1 VKGQI
6 GDDILH
12 LDIDKLNLENPDEI
26 KALISNL
33 LSTIEL
39 QAQLIKGLK
48 EENQLL
54 KDEIAYLKGEKG
66 KPKIPPNVPDSSE
79 NPLIDIDKPKKWKK
93 GFRKPKIKV
102 DRVEH
107 RYVDK
112 STLPSDAVKHGFR
125 RVIKQDIK
133 LETDNVEYLL
143 EQYYSPSRKKVYEA
157 ELPEEVK
164 HSTYGNSL
172 KALII
177 SLHYAGRVTQNKIQ
191 TILEDIGIV
200 ISEGTIANI
209 LAEESQNDF
218 SAEKDAIFRTG
229 VDKAVYLQ
237 IDDTSAR
244 HMGKNHYL
252 HVVCNDKFSSYFIL
266 NSKSK
271 PAVRSIFGLND
282 GEQIDKPLV
291 SDAAQQFF
299 TISPNQGLCWI
310 HEIRHYRKLTPVLD
324 CHKLVLHN
332 FLNQLWQFYD
342 LLNRYKEQPDI
353 GLKIH
358 IQWMFDSI
366 FLPQTGYTMLDEIKA
381 STRKRKQRL
390 LRVLDFPMIPI
401 HNNAAEIALREGV
414 IKRKISYG
422 TRSDAGKSAW
432 ENMLSILDTCR
443 KLKVSFFKYIRD
455 ILSNSH
461 SMPRLHQMI
470 T

>member
-1 VKGQI
+1 MKGQI
-6 GDDILH
+6 EGDILH
-12 LDIDKLNLENPDEI
+12 LDIDKLDLSNPDEI
-26 KALISNL
+26 KALIRRL
-33 LSTIEL
+33 LSVIEV
-39 QAQLIKGLK
+39 QAQIINELK
-48 EENQLL
+48 EENQHLR
-54 KDEIAYLKGEKG
+54 DEIAYLKGEKG
-66 KPKIPPNVPDSSE
+66 KPKIPPNVPELPETHPS
-79 NPLIDIDKPKKWKK
+79 DKPKKWKK
-93 GFRKPKIKV
+93 GFRKPKIKI

-112 STLPSDAVKHGFR
+112 SVLPADAVKHGFR
-125 RVIKQDIK
+125 RVLKQNIK
-133 LETDNVEYLL
+133 LETDNVEYIL
-143 EQYYSPSRKKVYEA
+143 EQYYSPSTNKIYEA
-157 ELPEEVK
+157 ELPEDVK
-164 HSTYGNSL
+164 HSTYGSAL
-172 KALII
+172 KAFTI

-191 TILEDIGIV
+191 KILEDIGII

-209 LAEESQNDF
+209 LTEEKPGEF
-218 SAEKDAIFRTG
+218 AVEKDAIFRAG
-229 VDKAVYLQ
+229 NEKATYLQ

-252 HVVCNDKFSSYFIL
+252 HVVCNDKFSSFFIMERR
-266 NSKSK
+266 SK

-282 GEQIDKPLV
+282 DEKIDKPLV

-310 HEIRHYRKLTPVLD
+310 HEIRHYRKLMPILD
-324 CHKLVLHN
+324 QHKLVLSN
-332 FLNQLWQFYD
+332 FINQLWNFYD

-358 IQWMFDSI
+358 IEWLFDSL
-366 FLPQTGYTMLDEIKA
+366 FLPETGYIMLDEIKA
-381 STRKRKQRL
+381 ATRKRKQRL

-422 TRSDAGKSAW
+422 TRSVAGKSAW

-455 ILSNSH
+455 ILSNSY
-461 SMPRLHQMI
+461 SMLRLSQLI